1 VLLCS
6 NNTALPKLRHLKN
19 DNTKKIIGV
28 LVLVHD
34 STYRTVRS
42 VHRDRYYYWRVD
54 TTIPLVRGCLLCVWD
69 FEKHHSLHGLAVI
82 ELRIS
87 KVESNRIESNRVESS
102 RVLTRIN
109 TDRCIFS
116 ISAHVGVRRTRILY
130 SLVHY
135 TTVQYSKLQIHYNTH
150 ITHECTQTV

>member
-34 STYRTVRS
+34 STYRTVLS

-87 KVESNRIESNRVESS
+87 KVESNRIESNRIESS
-102 RVLTRIN
+102 RVE
-109 TDRCIFS
+109 S
-116 ISAHVGVRRTRILY
+116 
-130 SLVHY
+130 SLDKN
-135 TTVQYSKLQIHYNTH
+135 QYRPLHFFDIGARWCQ
-150 ITHECTQTV
+150 THENFVQSSTLHYSPVQ